1 MTTPSQV
8 SYNDLVQGKEYI
20 VNRAGDKT
28 FKTIWKGTF
37 RGEYQRYF
45 EDHSNLI
52 FVNCIRKV
60 NTNLGIPDYGIMN
73 TVSYEKPLIFR
84 KNDIFHD
91 VEKIKDNRKKAIQNM
106 EKRALDKVLK
116 RLVNEHFEW

>member
-1 MTTPSQV
+1 MSMSLT
-8 SYNDLVQGKEYI
+8 SYKDLVQGKEYI
-20 VNRAGDKT
+20 MNRAGDNT
-28 FKTIWKGTF
+28 FKIIWKGTY

-45 EDHSNLI
+45 EDHSNLV

-73 TVSYEKPLIFR
+73 IDSYEKHLIFR

-106 EKRALDKVLK
+106 EKRALDKILK
-116 RLVNEHFEW
+116 ILVNEHFEWY

>member
-1 MTTPSQV
+1 MHIFTQTMLT
-8 SYNDLVQGKEYI
+8 SYKELVEGKQYI
-20 VNRAGDKT
+20 IHRPDIKS
-28 FKTIWKGTF
+28 FWIGTF

-52 FVNCIRKV
+52 FINCIRKV

-73 TVSYEKPLIFR
+73 IGSYEKPLVFR

-106 EKRALDKVLK
+106 EKRALDKILK

>member
-1 MTTPSQV
+1 MTQSQV
-8 SYNDLVQGKEYI
+8 SYKELVQGKEYI
-20 VNRAGDKT
+20 VNRAGDT
-28 FKTIWKGTF
+28 FKIIWKGTF

-60 NTNLGIPDYGIMN
+60 NINLGVPDYGIMN
-73 TVSYEKPLIFR
+73 IGSYEKPLIFR

-91 VEKIKDNRKKAIQNM
+91 IEKIKDNRKKAIENM
-106 EKRALDKVLK
+106 EKRALDKILK
-116 RLVNEHFEW
+116 ILVNEYFEW